1 MANGLAWGTAA
12 KIAAREM
19 RHSRGKF
26 VFVILSV
33 AIGVAAL
40 TGVRGFSASFR
51 ATLLDRARSIMA
63 ADLAAR
69 TNEQPTPNEMKSL
82 DAIRA
87 GGVEMTM
94 VTEMVSMAASP
105 QSMMP
110 VLVSLKAVDP
120 AVYPFYGEI
129 ELSPAM
135 GLKTALGPGSVAVG
149 DDLLLRT
156 GLHVGDDVRLG
167 EQTFHIAATVV
178 NEPDRLSGAFSAG
191 PRVLIS
197 RAALDT
203 TGLLGPG
210 NHATERVLFK
220 LPQTADGRP
229 VTDAAVADLKTKVA
243 AMLPEAQVT
252 DYRETNPSV
261 TEGLDRSTSLL
272 SLMSL
277 VALVLGAVGVAM
289 AMRAH
294 LQQRLDTIA
303 IMKSLGARSG
313 QIMKIYLLQTLLLGL
328 AGGLLGVLLGI
339 AVQLAFPLVL
349 GKLINVPTEL
359 HLQPWA
365 ILTGLGAGLLT
376 TLLFTLPPLLDIR
389 GVRPSLILRRDTES
403 DFGDG
408 GGVSSVQRVRGRL
421 PWVVLGVVV
430 GMVSVAVVR
439 RYWPGHSLELLLEW
453 IALFAAAIFGPMSWN
468 WTRRRPMQASSFV
481 LILAGIA
488 LIATTLSDS
497 AEVGRVFSVGLVIV
511 LLVLLAAAAAVL
523 WGLKFFLNRTRLHL
537 PSALRHGLA
546 NLYRPGNPSAAL
558 LAALGMGVMQIM
570 LVFLVQRAVV
580 NELHIAS
587 APNLPNVF
595 LVDIA
600 RTEIDGVRALLK
612 TQPVVTTQ
620 PELLPVVSARIES
633 IDGVTQ
639 AEARAKADA
648 ERAQA
653 RTDAERDQA
662 QGTPRNGR
670 RRRMP
675 RGVSLTWA
683 EAAPVG
689 TKVVEGAWWKAG
701 ERSPE
706 LAISQQQAEWLGV
719 KLGSTIVFDVQDQQI
734 AATVV
739 ALTKADGR
747 HAYSRAEYTLPKA
760 ALDGLPAV
768 WNGGVHVDPAKV
780 GELQRALYAAF
791 PTVTVINVAQALETV
806 RAVVIQITYV
816 IQFLAAFS
824 IFAGVVILA
833 SSIAGTKYRRIREVV
848 VLKTLGATRGR
859 IATIFSIEFAV
870 LGLVAGVVGIGFA
883 NLITRQ
889 VLHTMNVAYQAHW
902 LLNFSA
908 LAGVAALTVAT
919 GWMASHR
926 ILEQKPLEV
935 LREE

>member
-26 VFVILSV
+26 LFVVLSV

-63 ADLAAR
+63 ADLAAKSIQQ
-69 TNEQPTPNEMKSL
+69 TTPEEMKGL
-82 DAIRA
+82 EGIRA
-87 GGVEMTM
+87 SGVEMTT
-94 VTEMVSMAASP
+94 VTEMMSMAAPP

-110 VLVSLKAVDP
+110 LLVSLKAVDP
-120 AVYPFYGEI
+120 ALYPFYGEI
-129 ELSPAM
+129 SLAPAM
-135 GLKTALGPGSVAVG
+135 SLKTALGPGSVAVG

-156 GLHVGDDVRLG
+156 GLHVGDDVRVGGKL
-167 EQTFHIAATVV
+167 FRIAATVV
-178 NEPDRLSGAFSAG
+178 DEPDRLSGNFEAG

-197 RAALDT
+197 REALDA
-203 TGLLGPG
+203 TGLLAPG

-220 LPQTADGRP
+220 LPPPTDGRP
-229 VTDAAVADLKTKVA
+229 VSDAAVAALKTKIA
-243 AMLPEAQVT
+243 ALLPEAQVT
-252 DYRETNPSV
+252 DYRETNPSL
-261 TEGLDRSTSLL
+261 TEGLDRATSLL

-328 AGGLLGVLLGI
+328 AGGLLGVLLGV
-339 AVQLAFPLVL
+339 AVQLAFPMVL

-359 HLQPWA
+359 HLQWRA
-365 ILTGLGAGLLT
+365 IFTGLGAGILT

-389 GVRPSLILRRDTES
+389 GIRPSLILRRDTES
-403 DFGDG
+403 DFGDDG
-408 GGVSSVQRVRGRL
+408 GLSLARRVLGRL
-421 PWVVLGVVV
+421 PWVALALIVTV
-430 GMVSVAVVR
+430 VSVVVVR
-439 RYWPGHSLELLLEW
+439 RHWPGHSLELLLEG
-453 IALFAAAIFGPMSWN
+453 ICLFAAAGFGPAIWSWV
-468 WTRRRPMQASSFV
+468 RRKPVQAGSFL
-481 LILAGIA
+481 LIIAGIA

-511 LLVLLAAAAAVL
+511 LLVLLAASAAVL

-580 NELHIAS
+580 NELHITS

-600 RTEIDGVRALLK
+600 NSEIDGIQRVLK
-612 TQPVVTTQ
+612 AQPGVTTQ
-620 PELLPVVSARIES
+620 PELVPMVGARVEA
-633 IDGVTQ
+633 IDGVTA
-639 AEARAKADA
+639 AEARERADA
-648 ERAQA
+648 KRE
-653 RTDAERDQA
+653 QA
-662 QGTPRNGR
+662 QGPERNERR

-675 RGVSLTWA
+675 RSVNLTWA
-683 EAAPVG
+683 ESVPVG
-689 TKVVEGAWWKAG
+689 TKVVSGEWWKAG
-701 ERSPE
+701 ERGPE
-706 LAISQQQAEWLGV
+706 LAISQQEADWLGV
-719 KLGSTIVFDVQDQQI
+719 KLGSTITFAVEDQQI

-739 ALTKADGR
+739 ALTKDDGR
-747 HAYSRAEYTLPKA
+747 HLFGRAQFTLPKA
-760 ALDGLPAV
+760 ALDGLPVV
-768 WNGGVHVDPAKV
+768 WSGGVHVTPERV
-780 GELQRALYAAF
+780 GELQRALYAAY
-791 PTVTVINVAQALETV
+791 PTVTVINVAQAMETV

-883 NLITRQ
+883 NLIVRTI
-889 VLHTMNVAYQAHW
+889 LHQMNVAYQAQL

-919 GWMASHR
+919 GWMASYR